1 MNDSVQ
7 KMYGNILRIRACG
20 LCIENDQL
28 LLVNHMGLTNGD
40 FWAPPGGG
48 MQFGE
53 VATDCVVREFLEET
67 GLVVEVRD
75 FLFACEFMKEP
86 LHALE
91 LFFLVKKVGGQLLK
105 GIDPESGSN
114 QIIKE
119 VKFMDWGEIDR
130 LNKGNLHGIFGRVEQ
145 ASKIIELRGYFEIG
159 D

>member
-1 MNDSVQ
+1 MSDSVQ

-20 LCIENDQL
+20 ICIENDQL
-28 LLVNHMGLTNGD
+28 LLVNHQRLTNGD

-75 FLFACEFMKEP
+75 FLFACEFMKQP
-86 LHALE
+86 LHAIE
-91 LFFLVKKVGGQLLK
+91 LFFLVKKVGGQLSK
-105 GIDPESGSN
+105 GNDPESGSD

-119 VKFMDWGEIDR
+119 VKFMDWGEIEG
-130 LNKGNLHGIFGRVEQ
+130 LNKGNLHGIFGLTEKMKR
-145 ASKIIELRGYFEIG
+145 IIHLKGYFKL
-159 D
+159 

>member
-1 MNDSVQ
+1 MIDSVQ
-7 KMYGNILRIRACG
+7 KMYGNILRTRACG
-20 LCIENDQL
+20 LCIENDRL
-28 LLVNHMGLTNGD
+28 LLVNHHGLTNGD

-86 LHALE
+86 LHAIE
-91 LFFLVKKVGGQLLK
+91 LFFLVEKVGGKLFK
-105 GIDPESGSN
+105 GTDPESGSN

-119 VKFMDWGEIDR
+119 VKFMDWGEIES
-130 LNKGNLHGIFGRVEQ
+130 LNKEKLHGIFGLTGKMNR
-145 ASKIIELRGYFEIG
+145 IIHLKGYFKL
-159 D
+159 

>member
-1 MNDSVQ
+1 MIDSVQ

-20 LCIENDQL
+20 ICIENDQL
-28 LLVNHMGLTNGD
+28 LLVNHIGLTNSD

-53 VATDCVVREFLEET
+53 VATDCVVREFAEET

-75 FLFACEFMKEP
+75 FLFACEFMKDP

-91 LFFLVKKVGGQLLK
+91 LFFLVKKVGGQLCK

-119 VKFMDWGEIDR
+119 VKFMDWKEIEG
-130 LNKGNLHGIFGRVEQ
+130 LKKENLHGIFGLTEKMD
-145 ASKIIELRGYFEIG
+145 KIIGLKGYFKL
-159 D
+159 

>member
-1 MNDSVQ
+1 MIDSVQ

-20 LCIENDQL
+20 ICIENDRL
-28 LLVNHMGLTNGD
+28 LLVNHVGLTNGD

-105 GIDPESGSN
+105 GVDPESGN
-114 QIIKE
+114 DQIIRE
-119 VKFMDWGEIDR
+119 VKFMDWKEIES
-130 LNKGNLHGIFGRVEQ
+130 LNKGNLHGIFGLTEKMDR
-145 ASKIIELRGYFEIG
+145 IIDLKGYFKL
-159 D
+159 

>member
-1 MNDSVQ
+1 MIDSVQ

-20 LCIENDQL
+20 LCIENDRL
-28 LLVNHMGLTNGD
+28 LLVNHHGLTNGD

-53 VATDCVVREFLEET
+53 AATDCVVREFAEET

-91 LFFLVKKVGGQLLK
+91 LFFLVEKVGGKLFK
-105 GIDPESGSN
+105 GVDPESGN
-114 QIIKE
+114 DQIIKD
-119 VKFMDWGEIDR
+119 VKFMDWGEIGSM
-130 LNKGNLHGIFGRVEQ
+130 KKENLHGIFGLTGKMD
-145 ASKIIELRGYFEIG
+145 KIIALKGYFKL
-159 D
+159 